1 MALFPER
8 QRLLEDRTTHSQSL
22 RDSALTVSKD
32 LPAGGL
38 ATGSLKRLTLS
49 ARDLPHPDVPIS
61 RSGQQNRGTRVPLQP
76 LQCKTHASILST
88 NTSDASRETY
98 LQVSNLKRAD
108 FLLALHVPDLDE
120 PAHIPRH
127 HQLRVAAERGA
138 RDRILVTCRQSERS
152 RFVLM
157 NTERVNNLLTL
168 LQTCAFKQ
176 HASSDTLHTNAPVVL
191 SAGHSQTVA
200 QWVKT
205 NTEHRTC
212 GSRTAF
218 SKS

>member
-76 LQCKTHASILST
+76 LQCRRTRQYCPQTPAPQ
-88 NTSDASRETY
+88 AEMTY

-138 RDRILVTCRQSERS
+138 CDRILVTCRQSERS

-176 HASSDTLHTNAPVVL
+176 HASVRHAPHERPVVL

-200 QWVKT
+200 DWVQT